1 MYTRVVTRR
10 RGEICVSASRIG
22 RQQDELVNATRML
35 QGERLS
41 DKSAHRPSQHAHA
54 LETERLDYVS
64 GVISEPGDVEW
75 PPVVGRTADPAV
87 VQKDHLVGGC
97 EPMDEQRIPIGAR
110 CSESV

>member
-35 QGERLS
+35 QGEPLS

-54 LETERLDYVS
+54 IETERLHCMRRIIREVVNIEWLSIIS
-64 GVISEPGDVEW
+64 GV
-75 PPVVGRTADPAV
+75 TDPAV
-87 VQKDHLVGGC
+87 I
-97 EPMDEQRIPIGAR
+97 EQDRWKRRRHG
-110 CSESV
+110 